1 MFYQNRYTTARGTQH
16 TPLLEEYVLQKYAHQ
31 ASASPSQH
39 FAANVSSRQSGAPE
53 SASKPRILRIVSLPN
68 RDHEARVARSAALE
82 PRVMLI
88 PPSATRPERA
98 KLSQV
103 LDGTVNTVERRRIPR
118 IRPWTPPLSP
128 RFSYMTSA
136 SARREGLL
144 AAIAHLLP
152 HLKLA
157 AVPNVATSGGL
168 PRSFS
173 RRPPRTAAA

>member
-1 MFYQNRYTTARGTQH
+1 MASSLRTTAV
-16 TPLLEEYVLQKYAHQ
+16 LLPPRDKHR
-31 ASASPSQH
+31 
-39 FAANVSSRQSGAPE
+39 SSRFRTMPHDNARIRVAFSISCVKSSIGSPHD
-53 SASKPRILRIVSLPN
+53 SARCIFWFGDLPFVRPRENARFFRSN

-136 SARREGLL
+136 SASGRSVR
-144 AAIAHLLP
+144 AH
-152 HLKLA
+152 
-157 AVPNVATSGGL
+157 VATPVGVAEL
-168 PRSFS
+168 PL
-173 RRPPRTAAA
+173 A